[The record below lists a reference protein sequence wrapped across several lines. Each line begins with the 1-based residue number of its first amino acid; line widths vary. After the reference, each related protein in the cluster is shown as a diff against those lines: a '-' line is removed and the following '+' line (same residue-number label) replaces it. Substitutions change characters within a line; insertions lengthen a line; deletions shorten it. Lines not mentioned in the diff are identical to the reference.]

1 MSSTVDGLAGEL
13 VGGLEAQASMGTVAA
28 LVPQPV
34 AHGDVDVVVV
44 VEPPPV
50 EELAAEAEVVALVD
64 LVLPEAARGDVD
76 GLDAVVR
83 HELLDGFGDELGAI
97 VGPDFLGLGVGQRP
111 QRPDL
116 GREIRPRCLVC
127 PKPKPL
133 AGSPHRR
140 QNLLRGFWT
149 A

>member
-1 MSSTVDGLAGEL
+1 MSSTVDGLASEL
-13 VGGLEAQASMGTVAA
+13 VGGLEAQASMGTVAV
-28 LVPQPV
+28 LVPHPV

-50 EELAAEAEVVALVD
+50 GELAAEAEVVALDD

-83 HELLDGFGDELGAI
+83 HELLDGFGDELGAT
-97 VGPDFLGLGVGQRP
+97 VGPDFLGQGTGQRS

-127 PKPKPL
+127 PKLEPL
-133 AGSPHRR
+133 AGSSHRR
-140 QNLLRGFWT
+140 QNLLRGLR
-149 A
+149 AA